1 MLGGVFLPWDA
12 LLNAQTVSKMLIY
25 NLETKN
31 PLKTVNLLPGVDEV
45 DDEGADGED
54 EDEHHQDLAHAGL
67 GRDELPSPVLPSSP
81 S

>member
-1 MLGGVFLPWDA
+1 MLKDTKYLSLRTRGA
-12 LLNAQTVSKMLIY
+12 LS
-25 NLETKN
+25 
-31 PLKTVNLLPGVDEV
+31 VNSLPGVDEV